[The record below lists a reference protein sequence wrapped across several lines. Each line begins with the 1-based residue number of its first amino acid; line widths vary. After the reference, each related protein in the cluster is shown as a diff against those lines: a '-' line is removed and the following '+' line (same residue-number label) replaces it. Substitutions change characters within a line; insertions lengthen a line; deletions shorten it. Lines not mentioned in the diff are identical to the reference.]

1 MSLLTGKD
9 LSRFYQVSR
18 GFMKPEAEVKALN
31 SVSFHV
37 DEKETLAIVGESGSG
52 KSTLARLLVKAE
64 QPTEGQLLYKG
75 EDVSQLKGDKRRE
88 LQRHVRM
95 IFQNPYSSLNPRWRV
110 IDTLEEP
117 LKLHS
122 KLSKKERQQKV
133 HEILDLVGLR
143 PEQALRYP
151 HMFSGGQRQRVAIA
165 RALILDPDIIVADE
179 AVSALDVSIQAQIL
193 NLMQD
198 LQKELN
204 LAYVFI
210 SHDLGV
216 VRFIADR
223 LMVMYF
229 GYAVEYGDASIIFE
243 RPKHPYTQ
251 FLLSSTPQLH
261 KKEISRQVLTGELP
275 SPLNPPSGCP
285 FHGRCPSASD
295 VCRQQMPVMN
305 SHEGRKIACHHP
317 L

>member
-1 MSLLTGKD
+1 
-9 LSRFYQVSR
+9 
-18 GFMKPEAEVKALN
+18 MKPEAKVKALN
-31 SVSFHV
+31 SVGFSL

-64 QPTEGQLLYKG
+64 QPSSGQLFFKG
-75 EDVSQLKGDKRRE
+75 EDVSFLKGEKRRA

-122 KLSKKERQQKV
+122 ALSKTARRKKV
-133 HEILDLVGLR
+133 YDILELVGLR

-165 RALILDPDIIVADE
+165 RALILDPEIIVADE

-198 LQKELN
+198 LQNELS

-229 GYAVEYGDASIIFE
+229 GYAVEYGDANRIFTA
-243 RPKHPYTQ
+243 PKHPYTR
-251 FLLSSTPQLH
+251 FLLSSTPQLR
-261 KKEISRQVLTGELP
+261 KKQEDRQVLTGELP

-285 FHGRCPSASD
+285 FHSRCPFASEK
-295 VCRQQMPVMN
+295 CRHEMPTIKQ
-305 SHEGRKIACHHP
+305 HEDREVACHHP